1 MDKPGEFFDLG
12 AWKKSP
18 FQELTF
24 DEGKLVSVR
33 EIETLPVTED
43 DEKEYQKKLIEN
55 RENRGKVNEYME
67 RYHLKYLDLY
77 DDNNNKVPF

>member
-1 MDKPGEFFDLG
+1 MK
-12 AWKKSP
+12 
-18 FQELTF
+18 
-24 DEGKLVSVR
+24 
-33 EIETLPVTED
+33 
-43 DEKEYQKKLIEN
+43 KEYQKKLIEN